1 MSEAMGER
9 VAVVETKV
17 EAIEDTLKQV
27 EATQQ
32 EILLRLTK
40 YQGAWGSIA
49 MIGGAIVACLQLVKQ
64 WWINR

>member
-1 MSEAMGER
+1 MELGER

-17 EAIEDTLKQV
+17 ETVEETLKQV
-27 EATQQ
+27 QATQQ

-49 MIGGAIVACLQLVKQ
+49 MIGGAIVAAAQLVKQ